1 MRILLLLIWLI
12 LGFVYWFIW
21 DKQQTICCENGDKTE
36 VTDVVDGELSPMAIY
51 PIQFKWAEKQAEATA
66 LFTNYKDSLI
76 NLLTE
81 GGTLEITGFFLE
93 SELEGLPK
101 GTDLGLLRAQ
111 EIKDKLFPELK
122 KGQYKLA
129 GKLNELSFEKTSE
142 AFLSS
147 KIDYKKAEP
156 VFSIGNKILYFPF
169 RSSDITVNADVKG
182 YLEGLVKWMNE
193 TDGKVEIIGHTDNVG
208 SKQINYNVGLKR
220 AEQVKNYLIKQ
231 GIPEGEISVK
241 SEGMMKP
248 IASNEN
254 EEGRAKNRRA
264 EINTIQK

>member
-21 DKQQTICCENGDKTE
+21 DRQQAICCDNGDHTE
-36 VTDVVDGELSPMAIY
+36 ITDAGVGELSPVAIY
-51 PIQFKWAEKQAEATA
+51 PIQFKWADKQAEATS
-66 LFTNYKDSLI
+66 LFTDYKDSLI
-76 NLLTE
+76 NLLNN
-81 GGTLEITGFFLE
+81 GGLLEITGFYQE
-93 SELEGLPK
+93 SELEGIQN

-111 EIKDKLFPELK
+111 EIQGKLFPELK
-122 KGQYKLA
+122 KGEYKLLS
-129 GKLNELSFEKTSE
+129 KLNDQSFEKTTE

-156 VFSIGNKILYFPF
+156 VFSLGNKILYFSF
-169 RSSDITVNADVKG
+169 RSSDITVNADVKA

-208 SKQINYNVGLKR
+208 SKQINFNVGLKR
-220 AEQVKNYLIKQ
+220 AEQVKNYLLKQ
-231 GIPEGEISVK
+231 GIPESEITVR

-248 IASNEN
+248 IATNDT
-254 EEGRAKNRRA
+254 EEGKAKNRRA
-264 EINTIQK
+264 EINTIQQ